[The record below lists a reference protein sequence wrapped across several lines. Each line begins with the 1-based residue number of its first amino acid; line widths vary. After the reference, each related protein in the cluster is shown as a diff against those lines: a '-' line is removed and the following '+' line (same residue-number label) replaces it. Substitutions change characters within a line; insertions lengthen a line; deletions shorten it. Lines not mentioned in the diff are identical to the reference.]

1 MNPIHHPRYPSLRHQ
16 ELLAESAEI
25 RRRAAWMRLRRA
37 ARLDRRSPDR
47 RRRAIE
53 IVEQTHQ

>member
-1 MNPIHHPRYPSLRHQ
+1 LRHQ

-37 ARLDRRSPDR
+37 ARLDRRSDDR